1 VGLAVEGFAVGVP
14 AVELVRADGLR
25 VAGLAVGLRVV
36 GLEVGLRVVG
46 RAVGRRVVGL
56 AVGRRVVGLAVG
68 RRVLDGLRVVGLE
81 AFVGLFVGFTVE
93 FCAGLRRNAVSLSMS
108 MKTPAPKPICTMH
121 IHSKDRQAGQRKRYR
136 TTQA

>member
-1 VGLAVEGFAVGVP
+1 MGLAVEGFAVGVP

-68 RRVLDGLRVVGLE
+68 RRVLDGLRVVGLQ
-81 AFVGLFVGFTVE
+81 AFGDLLPSSFVPSF
-93 FCAGLRRNAVSLSMS
+93 SM
-108 MKTPAPKPICTMH
+108 
-121 IHSKDRQAGQRKRYR
+121 
-136 TTQA
+136 